1 MLVDYGI
8 VGNGSLRQRYNGMVN
23 MPLSENLAV
32 RAVGFYRDEEG
43 YIDNV
48 GTGIRNANTLVNW
61 GGRVAL
67 QWEPTDRL
75 TVKLLASYE
84 NNKPEDSSL
93 VSPSLGKYKRISDR
107 PDRFQGQ
114 QAIYN
119 ATIDYRFDGATFTS
133 SSSLSGFDQ
142 KFFVDLAG
150 TFGGGIAFAL
160 DATAYMDTFV
170 EEVRLA
176 SDPGGRWD
184 WVVGGFFLDRRLDV
198 DYNYRSSPAYL
209 TLRGFTGL
217 SDEYY
222 QRQYNHTKSQELAG
236 FGEVTYRFTEAFWV
250 TGGLRYGGF
259 EAQSFVEGGYTS
271 NYLAAALTPTFRG
284 PLTITQIAPVTGVK
298 AKETGPSYKVSVSYK
313 PVPQVTTY
321 ATLSTGFRTPVVN
334 GFAGRASVVNPADII
349 IPSGADSDDLTNY
362 EVGVKGRWFNGRLSA
377 NLAAYWIDW
386 ENIQV
391 QANRVSDSVQFATN
405 IGKAVSRG
413 LEFEIA
419 LAPAEGLTLGV
430 NGTFIDA
437 QVTDLTPTEAAISGA
452 AEGVR
457 LAAPKFQGAAYV
469 NYAFDL
475 SPEARANMS
484 VVASHVG
491 SYPGMFPYVPGRP
504 GVISPTYGYTQAY
517 NNVNATFAVAF
528 EQLTIGVYAENLLD
542 SRKINYVHPEA
553 FLASRFGVQRP
564 RTIGLRASYDF

>member
-1 MLVDYGI
+1 
-8 VGNGSLRQRYNGMVN
+8 
-23 MPLSENLAV
+23 
-32 RAVGFYRDEEG
+32 
-43 YIDNV
+43 
-48 GTGIRNANTLVNW
+48 
-61 GGRVAL
+61 
-67 QWEPTDRL
+67 
-75 TVKLLASYE
+75 
-84 NNKPEDSSL
+84 
-93 VSPSLGKYKRISDR
+93 
-107 PDRFQGQ
+107 
-114 QAIYN
+114 
-119 ATIDYRFDGATFTS
+119 
-133 SSSLSGFDQ
+133 
-142 KFFVDLAG
+142 
-150 TFGGGIAFAL
+150 
-160 DATAYMDTFV
+160 
-170 EEVRLA
+170 
-176 SDPGGRWD
+176 
-184 WVVGGFFLDRRLDV
+184 
-198 DYNYRSSPAYL
+198 
-209 TLRGFTGL
+209 
-217 SDEYY
+217 
-222 QRQYNHTKSQELAG
+222 
-236 FGEVTYRFTEAFWV
+236 
-250 TGGLRYGGF
+250 
-259 EAQSFVEGGYTS
+259 VEGGYTS

-284 PLTITQIAPVTGVK
+284 PLTITQVAPVTGVK

-349 IPSGADSDDLTNY
+349 IPFGADSDDLTNY
-362 EVGVKGRWFNGRLSA
+362 ELGVKGRWFDGLLSA

-386 ENIQV
+386 KNIQV

-469 NYAFDL
+469 NYGFDL
-475 SPEARANMS
+475 SPEARANLS

-517 NNVNATFAVAF
+517 NNVNAAFAVAL
-528 EQLTIGVYAENLLD
+528 EKLTIGVYAENLLD
-542 SRKINYVHPEA
+542 SRKITYVHPEA